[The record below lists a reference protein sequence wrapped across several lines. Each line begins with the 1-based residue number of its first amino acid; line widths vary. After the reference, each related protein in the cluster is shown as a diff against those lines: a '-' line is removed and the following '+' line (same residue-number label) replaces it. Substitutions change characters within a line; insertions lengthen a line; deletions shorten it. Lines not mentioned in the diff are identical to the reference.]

1 MERRLEVVGL
11 ISDERRLGC
20 TGAVGR
26 QRVPQH
32 RRAGLALWTLEDA
45 RAGEDAIDER
55 PALAQPGLQRGMHG
69 IELPARH
76 RTPSD
81 LGLIGADRNGDTRAV
96 EPADRLGGAVDQH
109 QLLGPLDVVAAVDD
123 NHAIAIEE
131 AETHSAGNAA
141 DGHGFRRDKVWI
153 ACEMTRTQDRPGTSV
168 RNAAVSGKS
177 MYPRT
182 DIELVCADLR
192 RWRQD
197 VARQDCSIL
206 RQAWRATVRSHMLLE
221 KPVYTAS
228 GRPSASCEDEG
239 PQGSAENRQ
248 PRSRRVQQPPFDGPA
263 TAFAPNVVEPESAEV
278 LESRDAVGLRLP
290 VSLGA
295 AGAC

>member
-1 MERRLEVVGL
+1 
-11 ISDERRLGC
+11 
-20 TGAVGR
+20 
-26 QRVPQH
+26 
-32 RRAGLALWTLEDA
+32 
-45 RAGEDAIDER
+45 
-55 PALAQPGLQRGMHG
+55 
-69 IELPARH
+69 
-76 RTPSD
+76 
-81 LGLIGADRNGDTRAV
+81 
-96 EPADRLGGAVDQH
+96 
-109 QLLGPLDVVAAVDD
+109 
-123 NHAIAIEE
+123 
-131 AETHSAGNAA
+131 
-141 DGHGFRRDKVWI
+141 
-153 ACEMTRTQDRPGTSV
+153 
-168 RNAAVSGKS
+168 

-248 PRSRRVQQPPFDGPA
+248 SRSRRVQQPPFDGPA